1 MKVTLG
7 LVLSLFILSCIV
19 IAYWFGAFS
28 TSFNTNMCYSEVIRK
43 ITTEVKAAQKSE
55 DKSNLSKLSND
66 LEKLPLRGYES
77 NCEEIRRAVENL

>member
-7 LVLSLFILSCIV
+7 LVLSVFILLCIG

-43 ITTEVKAAQKSE
+43 ITAEVKAVQKSDE
-55 DKSNLSKLSND
+55 KSDLIELSND
-66 LEKLPLRGYES
+66 LEKLPLHGYES
-77 NCEEIRRAVENL
+77 SCEEIKRAVENL